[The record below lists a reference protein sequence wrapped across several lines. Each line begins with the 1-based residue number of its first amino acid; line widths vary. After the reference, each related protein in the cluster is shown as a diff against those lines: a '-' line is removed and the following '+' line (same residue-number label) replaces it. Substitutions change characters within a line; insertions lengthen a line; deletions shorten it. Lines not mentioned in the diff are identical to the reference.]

1 MITLYIEYF
10 ISFLSILIV
19 ALTLMKSK
27 YEKSPK
33 IMSETIPKN
42 TEPTFGFSLNLRV
55 GSAANRSYYIYI
67 ITLQQRITFLN

>member
-1 MITLYIEYF
+1 
-10 ISFLSILIV
+10 
-19 ALTLMKSK
+19 MKSK